1 MSTVLITGGNRGI
14 GFGIAQAVASRI
26 PSSTIILGCRRIE
39 TGHEAVER
47 LRELGVSS
55 SLDAV
60 QIDIE
65 DIQSI
70 TAAAEALDKRYGK
83 LDVLINNA
91 ASLQLPKT
99 QHLAELRDCSN
110 RNFNSCVTSNMLV
123 TKAFVPLLR
132 KSSWP
137 RVIMNSSARGSLGR
151 TANKE
156 LPPVALVDYCMCKA
170 ALNMLTLHY
179 QIIEDNYKDGGESIT
194 FWSVSPGHTKTAFN
208 NFRGKKDPVASA
220 EAFVRLL
227 ESGKGAIRPGTFW
240 EFEDGKFQR
249 VPWEIDVE
257 AGQLPPPATKLVI
270 TQILQASQDPP
281 HWAWIIVGAFYDS
294 EDRIIWSTELFAA
307 HLDIQFESDEDQVS
321 EAAAGTRT
329 APEPESETEAE
340 GETEAE
346 DESEPDSPP
355 GKSIADSDIESPSSR
370 LFPRS

>member
-1 MSTVLITGGNRGI
+1 MSTVLITGANRGI

-26 PSSTIILGCRRIE
+26 PSSTIILGCRKIE
-39 TGHEAVER
+39 NGHEAIGR

-55 SLDAV
+55 LLDAV

-70 TAAAEALDKRYGK
+70 TAAVEALGKNYGK

-110 RNFNSCVTSNMLV
+110 RNFNSCVTANILV

-137 RVIMNSSARGSLGR
+137 RVIMTSSARGSLGR
-151 TANKE
+151 TANRE
-156 LPPVALVDYCMCKA
+156 LPPVALTDYCVCKA

-179 QIIEDNYKDGGESIT
+179 QIIEDNYQDGGEPIT

-208 NFRGKKDPVASA
+208 NYRGKKDPVASA

-227 ESGKGAIRPGTFW
+227 ESDKGAISPGTFW
-240 EFEDGKFQR
+240 EFEDGNFQE
-249 VPWEIDVE
+249 VPW
-257 AGQLPPPATKLVI
+257 
-270 TQILQASQDPP
+270 
-281 HWAWIIVGAFYDS
+281 
-294 EDRIIWSTELFAA
+294 
-307 HLDIQFESDEDQVS
+307 
-321 EAAAGTRT
+321 
-329 APEPESETEAE
+329 
-340 GETEAE
+340 
-346 DESEPDSPP
+346 
-355 GKSIADSDIESPSSR
+355 
-370 LFPRS
+370 